1 MTRITLFSRTLNYSS
16 KYFYSIARNI
26 KATAQEKPS
35 KLHLNVGT
43 IGHVDHGK
51 TTLSSAITKYLS
63 KNKMAKFI
71 RFPFHLF
78 SYFSNFTSYDD
89 IDRAPQE
96 RARGITINIAN
107 LEYET
112 KERHYAHIDCP
123 GHSDYIKNMITGTSQ
138 MDAAILV
145 IAATD
150 GVMPQTKEHL
160 MLAKQIGL
168 EEVIVFIN
176 KADLVDKDD
185 LELVE
190 MEARELLNDY
200 SFNGETTKV
209 IYGSALQAL
218 QGEDHNCIDELLKA
232 LDSLKVPNRS
242 EEGSFL
248 MPIANKIK
256 IPNSKDSVLIG
267 TVERGQLKKG
277 EHIEIRGF
285 EHFQKVT
292 AGEIQVF
299 KKTVNQVRAG
309 EQCGI
314 LCRNLIFDG
323 VHKGMWLGAPGTV
336 QTTNIVKIKLYM
348 LNENENGRKQ
358 GIRSGHTVLTFCTT
372 WDKGCRIFFDNELL
386 MPGEVTNGYLVFLR
400 EVPIRKGSKITLR
413 ESRRRV
419 LGHGVVVELYEQQ
432 FLDTWNR
439 FDAEGFLKDLKPLDE
454 NKKRK

>member
-1 MTRITLFSRTLNYSS
+1 
-16 KYFYSIARNI
+16 
-26 KATAQEKPS
+26 
-35 KLHLNVGT
+35 
-43 IGHVDHGK
+43 
-51 TTLSSAITKYLS
+51 
-63 KNKMAKFI
+63 MAKFI
-71 RFPFHLF
+71 
-78 SYFSNFTSYDD
+78 SYDD

-209 IYGSALQAL
+209 INGSALQAL

-232 LDSLKVPNRS
+232 LDSLKVPNRA

-277 EHIEIRGF
+277 EQLEIRGF

-336 QTTNIVKIKLYM
+336 QTTNIVKARRFFDIKLYM

-400 EVPIRKGSKITLR
+400 EVPIRKGCKITLR

>member
-51 TTLSSAITKYLS
+51 TTLSSAITKFMTTLTE
-63 KNKMAKFI
+63 
-71 RFPFHLF
+71 P
-78 SYFSNFTSYDD
+78 
-89 IDRAPQE
+89 PQE

-190 MEARELLNDY
+190 V
-200 SFNGETTKV
+200 FF
-209 IYGSALQAL
+209 I
-218 QGEDHNCIDELLKA
+218 
-232 LDSLKVPNRS
+232 
-242 EEGSFL
+242 FL
-248 MPIANKIK
+248 
-256 IPNSKDSVLIG
+256 
-267 TVERGQLKKG
+267 
-277 EHIEIRGF
+277 
-285 EHFQKVT
+285 
-292 AGEIQVF
+292 
-299 KKTVNQVRAG
+299 
-309 EQCGI
+309 
-314 LCRNLIFDG
+314 
-323 VHKGMWLGAPGTV
+323 
-336 QTTNIVKIKLYM
+336 
-348 LNENENGRKQ
+348 
-358 GIRSGHTVLTFCTT
+358 
-372 WDKGCRIFFDNELL
+372 
-386 MPGEVTNGYLVFLR
+386 
-400 EVPIRKGSKITLR
+400 
-413 ESRRRV
+413 
-419 LGHGVVVELYEQQ
+419 
-432 FLDTWNR
+432 
-439 FDAEGFLKDLKPLDE
+439 
-454 NKKRK
+454 

>member
-209 IYGSALQAL
+209 IYGSAL
-218 QGEDHNCIDELLKA
+218 
-232 LDSLKVPNRS
+232 
-242 EEGSFL
+242 
-248 MPIANKIK
+248 
-256 IPNSKDSVLIG
+256 
-267 TVERGQLKKG
+267 T
-277 EHIEIRGF
+277 GF
-285 EHFQKVT
+285 T
-292 AGEIQVF
+292 
-299 KKTVNQVRAG
+299 
-309 EQCGI
+309 
-314 LCRNLIFDG
+314 
-323 VHKGMWLGAPGTV
+323 
-336 QTTNIVKIKLYM
+336 
-348 LNENENGRKQ
+348 
-358 GIRSGHTVLTFCTT
+358 
-372 WDKGCRIFFDNELL
+372 
-386 MPGEVTNGYLVFLR
+386 
-400 EVPIRKGSKITLR
+400 
-413 ESRRRV
+413 RRRSQ
-419 LGHGVVVELYEQQ
+419 LY
-432 FLDTWNR
+432 
-439 FDAEGFLKDLKPLDE
+439 
-454 NKKRK
+454 

>member
-16 KYFYSIARNI
+16 T
-26 KATAQEKPS
+26 TAQEKPS
-35 KLHLNVGT
+35 KFHLNVGT

-51 TTLSSAITKYLS
+51 TTLSSAITKC
-63 KNKMAKFI
+63 F
-71 RFPFHLF
+71 
-78 SYFSNFTSYDD
+78 YDD

-107 LEYET
+107 LEY
-112 KERHYAHIDCP
+112 ERHYAHIDCP

-299 KKTVNQVRAG
+299 KKTVRAG

-336 QTTNIVKIKLYM
+336 QTTNIVKV
-348 LNENENGRKQ
+348 R
-358 GIRSGHTVLTFCTT
+358 R
-372 WDKGCRIFFDNELL
+372 FF
-386 MPGEVTNGYLVFLR
+386 
-400 EVPIRKGSKITLR
+400 
-413 ESRRRV
+413 
-419 LGHGVVVELYEQQ
+419 
-432 FLDTWNR
+432 
-439 FDAEGFLKDLKPLDE
+439 
-454 NKKRK
+454 

>member
-26 KATAQEKPS
+26 KATSQEKAP

-71 RFPFHLF
+71 
-78 SYFSNFTSYDD
+78 SYDD

-209 IYGSALQAL
+209 INGSALQAL

-232 LDSLKVPNRS
+232 LDSLKVPNRA

-277 EHIEIRGF
+277 EQLEIRGF

-400 EVPIRKGSKITLR
+400 EVPIRKGCKITLR